1 MGVPLRSVYPL
12 NIGDADGK
20 PVDGAN
26 KYVLR
31 FAKNEIPPV
40 GAFWSVTLYDN
51 DGFPTANDLKRNAIG
66 DRDALKYNADGSL
79 DLYLQHA
86 SPGAEK
92 ESNWLP
98 APTGDFNLTMRLY
111 APKGQ
116 VLDGQWAPPAVKRL
130 P

>member
-1 MGVPLRSVYPL
+1 MGVPLRSIYPL

-20 PVDGAN
+20 PLDGAN

-40 GAFWSVTLYDN
+40 GAFWWVTLYDK
-51 DGFPTANDLKRNAIG
+51 DGFPTANDLKRKAIG

-86 SPGAEK
+86 SPGAGK

-111 APKGQ
+111 APKG
-116 VLDGQWAPPAVKRL
+116 
-130 P
+130 